1 MRKRT
6 AHRWRLTMIMM
17 IGTFFAIGSFWLV
30 QVVNQ
35 SGEQALAD
43 QHKNEPDYIIE
54 RFSFVRLSKDGKP
67 SYIIAGDKLTHRPID
82 DSSLIDNPVVHSLA
96 STDGQPAMNLKADR
110 ARADQ
115 NNSRIQLDG
124 HVDVLRPA
132 TPQAQALHMT
142 TSALTVY
149 PDEDRM
155 ETDKPVELHAGASSA
170 TGVGMTANNATRQV
184 KLGGR
189 GTLVLP
195 PRPGAH

>member
-6 AHRWRLTMIMM
+6 AHRWRLTLIMV
-17 IGTFFAIGSFWLV
+17 IGTFFALGSFWLV

-82 DSSLIDNPVVHSLA
+82 DSSEIDKPVVHSLSA
-96 STDGQPAMNLKADR
+96 VESQPPMNMTADH
-110 ARADQ
+110 AHADQ
-115 NNSRIQLDG
+115 GNSRIQLNG
-124 HVDVLRPA
+124 HVDVMRPA
-132 TPQAQALHMT
+132 SPQQQSLHMT
-142 TSALTVY
+142 TSALTVF

-155 ETDKPVELHAGASSA
+155 ETDKPVQLQVGASTA
-170 TGVGMTANNATRQV
+170 TGTSMTANNATRQV
-184 KLGGR
+184 SLTR
-189 GTLVLP
+189 GSMVLP
-195 PRPGAH
+195 PRGTR

>member
-6 AHRWRLTMIMM
+6 AHRWRLTLIMV
-17 IGTFFAIGSFWLV
+17 IGTFFAFGSFWLV

-82 DSSLIDNPVVHSLA
+82 DSSEIDKPVVHSLSA
-96 STDGQPAMNLKADR
+96 VDNQPPMNMTADH
-110 ARADQ
+110 ARAEQ
-115 NNSRIQLDG
+115 GNSRIELNG
-124 HVDVLRPA
+124 HVDVTRPA
-132 TPQAQALHMT
+132 SPQQQALHMT
-142 TSALTVY
+142 TSALTVF

-155 ETDKPVELHAGASSA
+155 ETDKPVELQVGASTA
-170 TGVGMTANNATRQV
+170 TGTSMTANNATRQV
-184 KLGGR
+184 SLTR
-189 GTLVLP
+189 GSMVLP
-195 PRPGAH
+195 PRGSR